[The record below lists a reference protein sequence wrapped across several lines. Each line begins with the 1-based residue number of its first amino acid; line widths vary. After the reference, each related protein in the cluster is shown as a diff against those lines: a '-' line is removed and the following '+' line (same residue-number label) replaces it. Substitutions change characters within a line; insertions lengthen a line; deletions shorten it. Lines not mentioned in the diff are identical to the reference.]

1 MKEEYF
7 KVDEEYLRMRF
18 RIGQLEDIPLMLW
31 RLYMLILSYSRLALT
46 DMNSNRSQALQLF
59 NATAQQQ
66 VNYSALSIPL
76 LLTVSTEL
84 SHVLK
89 KLNVPGH

>member
-1 MKEEYF
+1 LLL
-7 KVDEEYLRMRF
+7 D
-18 RIGQLEDIPLMLW
+18 
-31 RLYMLILSYSRLALT
+31 SRTILT

-59 NATAQQQ
+59 NATAQRQ
-66 VNYSALSIPL
+66 VNYSASSIPL
-76 LLTVSTEL
+76 LLMVSTEL